1 MTTDETRPRCTEDDV
16 IRVQALGFLFDWLGS
31 EDFKSPCDFE
41 QLSRVP
47 ELRRFFDAS
56 DREVGSLR
64 AKVLRWL
71 QDNNYLRFEEKRR
84 PGRRRDKEYSYA
96 EQRRAEAALWS
107 GWSGWLADQ
116 TVKRYRTVL
125 GEHKPKDYRYVVV
138 DDNLFALFEE
148 NYGLPNGC
156 TPTEFARSH
165 GLPRRL
171 VNAWVR
177 NLVERELVRV
187 VFVRG
192 KRVVK
197 VLCWK

>member
-1 MTTDETRPRCTEDDV
+1 MTTEDLPRCTEDAV
-16 IRVQALGFLFDWLGS
+16 LRVQALGFLFDWLSS
-31 EDFKSPCDFE
+31 EDFRSPCDFE
-41 QLSRVP
+41 QLSQVN
-47 ELRRFFDAS
+47 ELRRFFTG
-56 DREVGSLR
+56 DREDGRLR
-64 AKVLRWL
+64 AQVLCWL
-71 QDNNYLRFEEKRR
+71 QDNKYVRFEEKRR
-84 PGRRRDKEYSYA
+84 PGRRREKEYSYA

-107 GWSGWLADQ
+107 GWSGWLADE
-116 TVKRYRTVL
+116 TLKRYRTVL
-125 GEHKPKDYRYVVV
+125 GEHKTREYRYVVV
-138 DDNLFALFEE
+138 EDNLFALFEE
-148 NYGLPNGC
+148 HYGLPNGC

-197 VLCWK
+197 VLCRK

>member
-1 MTTDETRPRCTEDDV
+1 MTTQDTPRYPEDAV
-16 IRVQALGFLFDWLGS
+16 VRVQALGFLFDWLSS
-31 EDFKSPCDFE
+31 EDFRSPCDFE

-47 ELRRFFDAS
+47 ELRRFFEPR
-56 DREVGSLR
+56 DREVGRLR
-64 AKVLRWL
+64 AEVLRWL
-71 QDNNYLRFEEKRR
+71 QDQNYVRFEEKRR
-84 PGRRRDKEYSYA
+84 PGRRREKEYSYS
-96 EQRRAEAALWS
+96 EQRRAERALWS
-107 GWSGWLADQ
+107 GWSGWLADG

-125 GEHKPKDYRYVVV
+125 GEHKTTEYRYLVVE
-138 DDNLFALFEE
+138 DNLFALFEE
-148 NYGLPNGC
+148 HYGLPNGC

-187 VFVRG
+187 VLVRG

-197 VLCWK
+197 VLCRK